1 MALEWLFL
9 LISILGSAFAAGSET
24 ALVSASRIR
33 LQHMASEGVKRA
45 DRVLALLKDKE
56 RILAVTLIAN
66 NVFNITAGAVATLAF
81 QHWLGAVGPLVATV
95 AMTSL
100 LLILGEIVPKAYFRH
115 HAEKTLVRTVF
126 LWRVSAWVLTP
137 LTLPLGILT
146 NIIFRL
152 FRREPRSVYTT
163 REEIKLVLEES
174 LESGSL
180 REHQQEMLESTL
192 DYATTIAREV
202 MVPIA
207 EVALLPETARTEE
220 LLALVQDQGHTRI
233 PVYRDRVDQ
242 LVGFINIFDILYER
256 HRKVFIRSYVRP
268 ARLVPETK
276 RIDELFV
283 EMQRERESIAIV
295 VNEFGACF
303 GIVALEDIMEEIFG
317 ELADEHEDTT
327 PEIQKKGPGHFRLSG
342 ATDIDDL
349 EDETG
354 IAIAKAGF
362 ETVAGYVLH
371 RLGRIPQ
378 KGETFI
384 DGDLTVRVVEADR
397 YSVKTVELV
406 KREGE
411 SGAEE

>member
-1 MALEWLFL
+1 MALEWLLL
-9 LISILGSAFAAGSET
+9 LISILGSGFAAGSET

-33 LQHMASEGVKRA
+33 LQHMASEGIKRA
-45 DRVLALLKDKE
+45 DQVLALLEDKE

-81 QHWLGAVGPLVATV
+81 QYWLGALGPLVATV
-95 AMTSL
+95 AITSL
-100 LLILGEIVPKAYFRH
+100 LLVLSEIVPKAYFRH
-115 HAEKTLVRTVF
+115 HAEKTLVRTAL

-137 LTLPLGILT
+137 LTFPLRILT

-174 LESGSL
+174 VESGSL

-256 HRKVFIRSYVRP
+256 HRKVFVRSYVRP

-303 GIVALEDIMEEIFG
+303 GIVTLEDIMEEIFG

-406 KREGE
+406 KREEE
-411 SGAEE
+411 SGPEE